1 VTDPAFTTCCAATY
15 SSDVVA
21 LLLGESY
28 HPGGL
33 ALTRHCAGR
42 MRLAAGDRVLDVAA
56 GRGTSAL
63 LLASEFG
70 VTAAG
75 VDVSAANVAA
85 ATEAARV
92 AGLADRAAFRCG
104 DGQALPFLDGSFD
117 AVICECAW
125 CTFPDKAAAAAEF
138 ARVLRPGGR
147 VGITDVTA
155 APATLPP
162 ALTTLAA
169 RIACI
174 ADARSLAGYAGL
186 LTAAKLRVR
195 LTERHDAAILRMID
209 QIEARLTLVRMTAP
223 AQAKALGVDF
233 DRLPPLLVAAREAA
247 AGGPLGYGLL
257 VADKPEHP
265 AVA

>member
-1 VTDPAFTTCCAATY
+1 MTDPAFTACCAATY

-33 ALTRHCAGR
+33 ALTRHLADRMGLEAGE
-42 MRLAAGDRVLDVAA
+42 RVLDVAA
-56 GRGTSAL
+56 GRGTSVL

-70 VTAAG
+70 VIAAG
-75 VDVSAANVAA
+75 VDASAANVAA
-85 ATEAARV
+85 ATEAALA
-92 AGLADRAAFRCG
+92 AGLTERVGFRCG
-104 DGQALPFLDGSFD
+104 DGQALPFPDGSFD

-125 CTFPDKAAAAAEF
+125 CTFPDKAAAAAEL

-155 APATLPP
+155 APAELPP

-174 ADARSLAGYAGL
+174 ADARPLAGYADL
-186 LTAAKLRVR
+186 LTAAGLRVR
-195 LTERHDAAILRMID
+195 RTERHDAAILRMID

-223 AQAKALGVDF
+223 ARAEALGVDF
-233 DRLPPLLVAAREAA
+233 DQLPPLLSAAREATA
-247 AGGPLGYGLL
+247 GPLGYGLI
-257 VADKPEHP
+257 VADKPERGRS
-265 AVA
+265 